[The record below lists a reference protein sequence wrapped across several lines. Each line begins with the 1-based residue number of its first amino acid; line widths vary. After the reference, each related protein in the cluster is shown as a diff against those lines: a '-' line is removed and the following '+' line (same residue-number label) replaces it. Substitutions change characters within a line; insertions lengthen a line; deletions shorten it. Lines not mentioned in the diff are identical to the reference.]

1 MGEQNRKDAAE
12 LFRGLDLCRPLKKP
26 GDHNPV
32 MTQRFGAD
40 PWALVYRD
48 RVYLYTTISLYF
60 TIR

>member
-26 GDHNPV
+26 GNHNPV
-32 MTQRFGAD
+32 MTQRIGAD

-48 RVYLYTTISLYF
+48 RV
-60 TIR
+60 